1 MAYLRPAEGS
11 DGRRAY
17 SVKSPVDGADLGQ
30 YDVCN
35 AEDVAKA
42 IARARQVQPGWAAT
56 PVKKRAKLMRKAL
69 KVLIRRREEFVE
81 RLTRETGRP
90 ELDTLMIEMFA
101 GADCMNYY
109 ARRAPKVLADHRVGL
124 HLLRMKRAK
133 IVYRPLGVVA
143 VISPWNGP
151 FILSANPTIQA
162 VLAGNAVVLKP
173 SEVTAGGRPHRGR
186 DLCRGRFSAGP
197 GAGGARGRRDRCCA
211 HRGGRGQGHFHGLRA
226 HRAHHREICGRNLV
240 PCTLEL
246 GGKDPMLVL
255 EDADLDRAAAGA
267 VFGGVMNTGQFCSG
281 IERIY
286 VHHSVAQAFTDK
298 VVAKVREL
306 QEGRDYGPFIFEKQ
320 ADIVAE
326 QVDDAVANGATVHV
340 GGERRGTTYPPTVL
354 TGIDQ
359 SMKLMREET
368 FGPILPIQTFS
379 SEDEAVRLAND
390 CEYGLSASVWTADKA
405 RGERLA
411 RRIQSGSATINETSM
426 IYGALEV
433 PFGGLKSSGLGQV
446 NGADGLRN
454 YAQAFPI
461 LSDRFLNKEEA
472 VWFPYTEDKV
482 DGLKKAMKAIWGTPL
497 RWIV

>member
-1 MAYLRPAEGS
+1 MAYLRPEQGT

-17 SVKSPVDGADLGQ
+17 RVLAPTDGAELGR
-30 YDVCN
+30 YDVAT
-35 AEDVAKA
+35 AEDVARA
-42 IARARQVQPGWAAT
+42 IARARAVQPAWAAT
-56 PVKKRAKLMRKAL
+56 PVKQRAKLMRKAL
-69 KVLIRRREEFVE
+69 RVLVDRREEFVE

-109 ARRAPKVLADHRVGL
+109 ARRAPKVLAERRVGL
-124 HLLRMKRAK
+124 HLLRMKKAK
-133 IVYRPLGVVA
+133 LVYRPLGVVA

-151 FILSANPTIQA
+151 FILSANPTVQA

-173 SEVTAGGRPHRGR
+173 SEVTPEAGRIVAEIFAAAGFPEGLVQVVLGDGETGAALIEGGVDKVTFTGSVRTGRIIG
-186 DLCRGRFSAGP
+186 
-197 GAGGARGRRDRCCA
+197 
-211 HRGGRGQGHFHGLRA
+211 
-226 HRAHHREICGRNLV
+226 EVCGRNLV

-246 GGKDPMLVL
+246 GGKDPMIVL

-286 VHHSVAQAFTDK
+286 AHESIAAAFTDK

-306 QEGRDYGPFIFEKQ
+306 QQGRDYGPFIFEKQ
-320 ADIVAE
+320 ADIVDA
-326 QVDDAVANGATVHV
+326 QVQAAVAAGATVHV
-340 GGERRGTTYPPTVL
+340 GGERRGTVFPPTVL
-354 TGIDQ
+354 TGITHD
-359 SMKLMREET
+359 MALMREET
-368 FGPILPIQTFS
+368 FGPILPIVPFAT
-379 SEDEAVRLAND
+379 EAEAIALAND
-390 CEYGLSASVWTADKA
+390 CEYGLSASVWTRDKA
-405 RGERLA
+405 RGERIA
-411 RRIQSGSATINETSM
+411 RQLQAGSATINETSM

-433 PFGGLKSSGLGQV
+433 PFGGLKASGLGQV
-446 NGADGLRN
+446 NGADGLLN

-461 LSDRFLNKEEA
+461 LSDRFGATEES

-482 DGLKKAMKAIWGTPL
+482 DGLKKALKAIWGTPL